1 MKKLSN
7 SDAELEKSISFK
19 KAYIYIDDS
28 FINSI

>member
-7 SDAELEKSISFK
+7 SDAELEKSISYK
-19 KAYIYIDDS
+19 KAYIDDS